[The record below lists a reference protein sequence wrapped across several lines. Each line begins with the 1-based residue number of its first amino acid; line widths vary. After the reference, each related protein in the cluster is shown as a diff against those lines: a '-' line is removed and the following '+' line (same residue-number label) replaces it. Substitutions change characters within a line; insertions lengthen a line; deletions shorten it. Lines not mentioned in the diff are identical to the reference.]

1 MGFVLPRQ
9 CAYCNL
15 EPPVRQHEVLPK
27 KIHNKQIV
35 CYSCAQTTVL
45 VFFTPYVYI
54 NRAAVS
60 YSPETQTLM
69 KKLLLKNP
77 GFTSIGSPVRLTSG
91 FQLLGFKGGIFLQKF
106 LWEVLC

>member
-15 EPPVRQHEVLPK
+15 GPPVSQHEVLPK

-45 VFFTPYVYI
+45 VFFSPYVYI

-60 YSPETQTLM
+60 YSPATQTL
-69 KKLLLKNP
+69 KKLLLKDP
-77 GFTSIGSPVRLTSG
+77 GLTSVSSPVRLTKG
-91 FQLLGFKGGIFLQKF
+91 FQILGFKGKLVFQKF
-106 LWEVLC
+106 L